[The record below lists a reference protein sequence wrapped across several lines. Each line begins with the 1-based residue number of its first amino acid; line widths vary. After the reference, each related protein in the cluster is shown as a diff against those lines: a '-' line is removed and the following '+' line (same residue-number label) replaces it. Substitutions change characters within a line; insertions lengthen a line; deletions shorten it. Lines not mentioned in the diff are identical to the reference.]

1 MNLTNKD
8 FLAVDIETY
17 DPNLKELRSDGSIRK
32 DGRILC
38 VGVYNPHFSKVF
50 DFDYPEQIA
59 ECKELIEFDCPKIFH
74 NGVYDTAWLCC
85 GYNFNIHGTI
95 HDTMTRA
102 TFIDEYQDLDL
113 DSCCKKLGLKGKNK
127 NETIEAWYNDWQA
140 SMKDAA
146 KGFKKGYLVDN
157 EVYSPESGATYK
169 LSDAEIDYLVNGTY
183 KNSLWQNALVV
194 WNDPT
199 GRELMK
205 KYNLQD
211 CIATYN
217 LFFKQEPLM
226 KGSEDA
232 YQVECD
238 LYYLLIKMR
247 RQGVR
252 IDLKRLVDL
261 TDKVDADKKAAEKHL
276 TNMYGITGSMIASPK
291 QLGIRMNELGIHS
304 PIITSKGAES
314 WSAEALARI
323 QHPVV
328 NKILEYKNYE
338 AISDKYLHGALYNSI
353 INDRIHCTFSPNKR
367 EEGGTITGRFASS
380 GPNLQNI
387 PAKNKGHGTDYSQD
401 MRALFIPE
409 EGCMMG
415 AFDYS
420 QIEYLLLAHYAVGPQ
435 AEEFR
440 AQANAGVDFHTVAM
454 SMTGLT
460 YRPLVKTYNYGVIY
474 GMGWKTSMEKN
485 YTMFEKLAAE
495 QGLDIE
501 TFAKKTYDNY
511 HAKMPVIHDT
521 MTWCQNLAKMQGY
534 VECLGG
540 RKQHKP
546 RAYYD
551 PALGKINDFIYKMLN
566 KLIQGSAAYI
576 LKYALRDTLKAG
588 IFDVCSMHITVH
600 DENVISIPFNKEG
613 TEAAAEMKHI
623 MDMSFHDQLLV
634 PMKACGEVGPNWGYW
649 SGDIWEEMLKGN
661 FNPELFNKDYKET
674 H

>member
-1 MNLTNKD
+1 MAKRLV
-8 FLAVDIETY
+8 AMDIETH
-17 DPNLKELRSDGSIRK
+17 DPHLKDMKSDGSMRK

-38 VGVYNPHFSKVF
+38 CGAFGDGIDEVF
-50 DFDYPEQIA
+50 DFDNPNDVRH
-59 ECKELIEFDCPKIFH
+59 CKDIIEDPSIDKIFH

-85 GYNFNIHGTI
+85 GYDFDIHGTI

-102 TFIDEYQDLDL
+102 AFIDEYQSLGLD
-113 DSCCKKLGLKGKNK
+113 DCCKRMRLKGKNK
-127 NETIEAWYNDWQA
+127 DETIEAWYAGWQA
-140 SMKDAA
+140 IMKGCA
-146 KGFKKGYLVDN
+146 KGLKKGMIMGN
-157 EVYSPESGATYK
+157 EVYNPDDGQSYK
-169 LSDAEIDYLVNGTY
+169 LSDEELACLID
-183 KNSLWQNALVV
+183 NSYRKDVWQNVLSV
-194 WNDPT
+194 WADPE
-199 GRELMK
+199 GRSLMK
-205 KYNLQD
+205 KYNRQD
-211 CIATYN
+211 CIATRQ
-217 LFFKQEPLM
+217 LFDAQEPFM
-226 KGSEDA
+226 KGSEEA

-238 LYYLLIKMR
+238 LYYLLIKMKK
-247 RQGVR
+247 QGVKL
-252 IDLKRLVDL
+252 DLQKLEEM
-261 TDKVDADKKAAEKHL
+261 TAIVDADMNKSEQVLKD
-276 TNMYGITGSMIASPK
+276 MYGIDRDILASPK
-291 QLGIRMNELGIHS
+291 KLRERMNAMDIHS
-304 PIITSKGAES
+304 PIKTVTGES
-314 WSAEALARI
+314 FSADALARI

-328 NKILEYKNYE
+328 EKILEFKNYE
-338 AISDKYLHGALYNSI
+338 AISDKYLHGSLQKNLI
-353 INDRIHCTFSPNKR
+353 GNRIHCTFSPNKR
-367 EEGGTITGRFASS
+367 EEGGTVTGRFASS

-420 QIEYLLLAHYAVGPQ
+420 QIEYLLLAHYAQGQQ

-454 SMTGLT
+454 GMTGLT

-474 GMGWKTSMEKN
+474 GMGWRTSMEKN
-485 YTMFEKLAAE
+485 YTMFEKLAAAE
-495 QGLDIE
+495 GISIE
-501 TFAKKTYDNY
+501 EFAKKTYNNY
-511 HAKMPVIHDT
+511 HAKMPVVRDT
-521 MTWCQNLAKMQGY
+521 MSWCQNIAKQQGY

-546 RAYYD
+546 KPMYD
-551 PALGKINDFIYKMLN
+551 PATGQINDFIYKMLN

-576 LKYALRDTLKAG
+576 LKYALRDSWKAG
-588 IFDVCSMHITVH
+588 VFDVCTMHITVH

-649 SGDIWEEMLKGN
+649 SDDIWNEMLKGN
-661 FNPELFNKDYKET
+661 FDPAFFKKDYRET